1 MSTESK
7 NSIENQVKSA
17 RQEQQ
22 QKIDEVRLMV
32 GPIPENLCRYCSDA
46 AIARYL
52 EVQNWNVQKATKM
65 LRESL
70 KWRSEYKP
78 EDIRWEDVA
87 DEAETGKIYRSTSVD
102 KKGRPVLVMR
112 PCRQNSSNV
121 AAQMKYLVY
130 CIENAMLNLP
140 QDEEQM
146 IWLVDFW
153 NFKISNISMKV
164 TKELAHLLQNYY
176 PQRLGVALLY
186 NPPWIFEQ
194 FYKMVKP
201 FLEPRTR
208 DKVKFVYSDDSSTMK
223 IMEDLFDMEQ
233 FESVL
238 GEKAADSFDINTYAQ
253 RMKEDD
259 EKRLSL
265 IIKGKD
271 VSILSDNGDSSEATM
286 ANNSEPSGS

>member
-1 MSTESK
+1 MESH
-7 NSIENQVKSA
+7 EKSVT
-17 RQEQQ
+17 QEQQ
-22 QKIDEVRLMV
+22 QKIDEVRSTV
-32 GPIPENLCRYCSDA
+32 GPIPETLRRYCSDA
-46 AIARYL
+46 SIARYL
-52 EVQNWNVQKATKM
+52 QNQNWNVQKATKM
-65 LRESL
+65 LKESL

-78 EDIRWEDVA
+78 DEIRWEDVA
-87 DEAETGKIYRSTSVD
+87 HEAETGKIYRSTSVD

-121 AAQMKYLVY
+121 AGQMKYLVY

-140 QDEEQM
+140 AGEEEM
-146 IWLVDFW
+146 IWVVDFW

-164 TKELAHLLQNYY
+164 TKELAHILQNYY

-201 FLEPRTR
+201 FLETRTR
-208 DKVKFVYSDDSSTMK
+208 DKVKFVYSNDSSTMK

-238 GEKAADSFDINTYAQ
+238 GEKAAESFDINVYAQ

-259 EKRLSL
+259 EKRRSL
-265 IIKGKD
+265 NNKGND
-271 VSILSDNGDSSEATM
+271 VSTLSG
-286 ANNSEPSGS
+286 

>member
-1 MSTESK
+1 MNTELK
-7 NSIENQVKSA
+7 NTMESHEKSVT
-17 RQEQQ
+17 QEQQ
-22 QKIDEVRLMV
+22 QKIDEVRSTV
-32 GPIPENLCRYCSDA
+32 GPIPETLRRYCSDA
-46 AIARYL
+46 SIARYL
-52 EVQNWNVQKATKM
+52 QNQNWNVQKATKM
-65 LRESL
+65 LKESL

-78 EDIRWEDVA
+78 DEIRWEDVA
-87 DEAETGKIYRSTSVD
+87 HEAETGKIYRSTSVD

-121 AAQMKYLVY
+121 AGQMKYLVY

-140 QDEEQM
+140 AGEEEM
-146 IWLVDFW
+146 IWVVDFW

-164 TKELAHLLQNYY
+164 TKELAHILQNYY

-201 FLEPRTR
+201 FLETRTR
-208 DKVKFVYSDDSSTMK
+208 DKVKFVYSNDSSTMK

-238 GEKAADSFDINTYAQ
+238 GEKAAESFDINVYAQ

-259 EKRLSL
+259 EKRRSL
-265 IIKGKD
+265 NNKGND
-271 VSILSDNGDSSEATM
+271 VSTLSG
-286 ANNSEPSGS
+286 